1 MGQIKFEK
9 AMQRLEQIVEDL
21 EKGELDIDKSLEI
34 FEEGIKMSRVCSKK
48 LNEAEAKIEKLTR
61 NQKGELATELF
72 PVEDE
77 DDAKD

>member
-1 MGQIKFEK
+1 
-9 AMQRLEQIVEDL
+9 
-21 EKGELDIDKSLEI
+21 
-34 FEEGIKMSRVCSKK
+34 MSRVCSKK
-48 LNEAEAKIEKLTR
+48 LNEAEAKIEKLTK